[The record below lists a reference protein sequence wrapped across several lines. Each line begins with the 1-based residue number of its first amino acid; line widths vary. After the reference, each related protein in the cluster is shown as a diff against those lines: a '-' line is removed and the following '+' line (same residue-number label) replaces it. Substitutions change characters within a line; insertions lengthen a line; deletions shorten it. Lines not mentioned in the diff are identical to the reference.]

1 MRSIKRDVKE
11 KSSPSTGRREDFCLE
26 IQPTACECAPRFAR
40 EGSSGLVCHFRGFH
54 LPVVTTPIESQNLAS
69 GPGIWVSTMVLLE
82 ARGLSLFLVI
92 RGGIA
97 CISDSVPEHTG
108 PNSLT
113 DTHLEPS
120 VSRTRPTTTR
130 ENRRRWKGLF
140 LRDAQASCRCNCVAS
155 KSTPFFQIV
164 RVMLAIFR
172 ARVRRAIVG
181 RIPFS
186 RRAT

>member
-1 MRSIKRDVKE
+1 
-11 KSSPSTGRREDFCLE
+11 
-26 IQPTACECAPRFAR
+26 
-40 EGSSGLVCHFRGFH
+40 
-54 LPVVTTPIESQNLAS
+54 
-69 GPGIWVSTMVLLE
+69 MVLLE

-97 CISDSVPEHTG
+97 FISDAAPKHTR

-140 LRDAQASCRCNCVAS
+140 VRDAQASCRCNCVAS

-172 ARVRRAIVG
+172 ARVRRAHRRSHPFLKKSNIEIVQAARVSASRDLG
-181 RIPFS
+181 PFHEIAHLWIMLVIHAS
-186 RRAT
+186 HGHALPV